1 MLSEL
6 DSKLSFLKIVL
17 INVYIIFFKFE
28 SLERKIKAIDA
39 TSTAVGKP
47 QENGHLEHFK
57 EPLPNTNQHTSQG
70 ILLMMHFPDPKICRF
85 KKK

>member
-1 MLSEL
+1 M
-6 DSKLSFLKIVL
+6 
-17 INVYIIFFKFE
+17 
-28 SLERKIKAIDA
+28 ERKIKAIDA

-70 ILLMMHFPDPKICRF
+70 ILLMMHFPDLKICRF
-85 KKK
+85 KKISLKRCQSNVESRWRRRYYKYEK

>member
-1 MLSEL
+1 M
-6 DSKLSFLKIVL
+6 
-17 INVYIIFFKFE
+17 
-28 SLERKIKAIDA
+28 ERKIKAIDA

-70 ILLMMHFPDPKICRF
+70 ILLKKHFPEKKF
-85 KKK
+85 KKGNKFGNFSKKVPIQCGIQMRKKILQK

>member
-1 MLSEL
+1 M
-6 DSKLSFLKIVL
+6 
-17 INVYIIFFKFE
+17 
-28 SLERKIKAIDA
+28 ERKIKAIDA

-70 ILLMMHFPDPKICRF
+70 ILLKKHFPE
-85 KKK
+85 KKLKEEINLEISLKRCQSNVESR

>member
-17 INVYIIFFKFE
+17 INYTFFFLFK

-39 TSTAVGKP
+39 TSTAVRKP

>member
-1 MLSEL
+1 M
-6 DSKLSFLKIVL
+6 
-17 INVYIIFFKFE
+17 
-28 SLERKIKAIDA
+28 ERKIKAIDA

-70 ILLMMHFPDPKICRF
+70 ILLYKDIFTFFLVNLKIIWNFFSKRCQSNVESR
-85 KKK
+85 